1 MHMRL
6 LLLSMVLLLA
16 ICPRSWAAEARIVAR
31 FVPEAGAISDA
42 AILGPNHVALL
53 YPEEGRI
60 ADYSLEGRLMQHIIR
75 EGGAELAFLP
85 TACTEGPDGSIW
97 VFDEA
102 SRRVFQIAPD
112 GNFTRSINL
121 AYEYADGS
129 VLALSRVGDLD
140 VGRDKL
146 LWVLLPDRGTLTA
159 FDGNGTMQDQIY
171 LQKLLPWPEA
181 IYARTANLEDGSMFV
196 LDYHQGAVLYRH
208 KNETDFHRMILT
220 RPDGV
225 ESVPGVQDFAVD
237 EKGNVMLATY
247 DGNGELYFLEP
258 RGEDYASRRIAL
270 ELPPGPHRLA
280 CRYSA
285 GRFIVWLRDS
295 QLVYVLEVR
304 E

>member
-1 MHMRL
+1 MRPVLLSL
-6 LLLSMVLLLA
+6 LLLLA
-16 ICPRSWAAEARIVAR
+16 MCPPARAAEARIVAR

-42 AILGPNHVALL
+42 AILGTNHIALL

-75 EGGAELAFLP
+75 EGGAELTFQP
-85 TACTEGPDGSIW
+85 TACTEGPDRSIW

-140 VGRDKL
+140 VGKDKL

-159 FDGNGTMQDQIY
+159 FDGDGKMVDQVY
-171 LQKLLPWPEA
+171 LQKLLPWPDA
-181 IYARTANLEDGSMFV
+181 IYARTANLDDGSMFV

-208 KNETDFHRMILT
+208 GNESDFHRLILN
-220 RPDGV
+220 RPEGV
-225 ESVPGVQDFAVD
+225 DSLPGVQDFAVD
-237 EKGNVMLATY
+237 ENGNVMLATY

-258 RGEDYASRRIAL
+258 RGEDYASRRISL

-280 CRYSA
+280 CRYSD

-295 QLVYVLEVR
+295 QLVFVLEVR